1 MWLSYLVAFY
11 QCVAQNCLNVLTA
24 VKHQVNVH
32 VNILSIF
39 LFYNCTIVLQFN
51 VDLGED

>member
-32 VNILSIF
+32 DNILSIF
-39 LFYNCTIVLQFN
+39 LCFTIVPLFYNSLLIW
-51 VDLGED
+51 